1 MNIARWLLAS
11 AQLAPHAPALL
22 EGSRVDADYAAF
34 AHRAGAIARALRE
47 RHAIAPGDRIGVF
60 MTNRTRYLEALY
72 GIWWAGAVAVPV
84 NAKLHGREAA
94 WILENAE
101 ARLAFVAD
109 HTLEALAEVADS
121 ENLPPLIDVDGPAF
135 EALRAAPPEPEPLP
149 REGDDL
155 AWLFY
160 TSGTTGRP
168 KGVML
173 SHGNLIAMS
182 LSYLADVDAAQPQD
196 AIVYAAPMSHGA
208 GLYNFIHVRVG
219 ARHVVPASG
228 GFDADEVLDLGHQ
241 VGNLTFFAAPTIV
254 RRLTDAA
261 RRRGESGT
269 GIKTIIYGGAPMYLA
284 DLEEAIAVMGPRFV
298 QIYGQGECPMA
309 ITSLPR
315 PFHADTVTE
324 RGRARLASVGVAQS
338 VVEVRVADFEGHPL
352 PPGETGEI
360 VVKGSP
366 VMLGY
371 WRNPKATADAL
382 KDGWLFT
389 GDLGR
394 MDEDGFLTLT
404 DRSKDVIISGGT
416 NIYPREV
423 EEALLTHPALAE
435 VCVVGEPDPE
445 WGENVVAYVV
455 ALPGAEVT
463 DAELDAHCL
472 ATIARFKRPKRYERR
487 ADLPKSNYGKILK
500 TVLRAEIAERA
511 GRMEG

>member
-1 MNIARWLLAS
+1 MNIARWLHAS
-11 AQLAPHAPALL
+11 AHLAPHAPALL
-22 EGSRVDADYAAF
+22 TGDGVDADYATF
-34 AHRAGAIARALRE
+34 ARRAGAIATALKARYGVG
-47 RHAIAPGDRIGVF
+47 PGDRIGVF
-60 MTNRTRYLEALY
+60 MTNRTRYLECLY
-72 GIWWAGAVAVPV
+72 GIWWAGAAAVPV

-94 WILENAE
+94 WIFQNAE
-101 ARLAFVAD
+101 ATLAFAAD
-109 HTLEALAEVADS
+109 HTLEALHEVAGT
-121 ENLPPLIDVDGPAF
+121 EALPRLIDVDSAEF
-135 EALRAAPPEPEPLP
+135 TALYEAAPEPEPCP
-149 REGDDL
+149 READDL

-173 SHGNLIAMS
+173 SHGNLVAMS
-182 LSYLADVDAAQPQD
+182 LGYLADVDAARSED

-228 GFDADEVLDLGHQ
+228 GFDADEVLDLGRS

-261 RRRGESGT
+261 RRRGETGE

-284 DLEEAIAVMGPRFV
+284 DLEEAIAVMGQRFV
-298 QIYGQGECPMA
+298 QIYGQGESPMA
-309 ITSLPR
+309 ITALAR
-315 PFHADTVTE
+315 AFHADTSSAA
-324 RGRARLASVGVAQS
+324 GRARLASVGVAQS
-338 VVEVRVADFEGHPL
+338 MVEVRVTDAKGRTL
-352 PPGETGEI
+352 PFGETGEI
-360 VVKGSP
+360 VVKGAT

-371 WRNPKATADAL
+371 WANPEATAAAI

-389 GDLGR
+389 GDMGR

-423 EEALLTHPALAE
+423 EEALLTHPAVAE

-455 ALPGAEVT
+455 TAEGAQVS

-472 ATIARFKRPKRYERR
+472 ALIARFKRPKRYERR
-487 ADLPKSNYGKILK
+487 EALPKSNYGKILK
-500 TVLRAEIAERA
+500 TVLRAEMAAR
-511 GRMEG
+511 RPD

>member
-1 MNIARWLLAS
+1 MNIARWLLAR
-11 AQLAPHAPALL
+11 AQLGPDAPALL
-22 EGSRVDADYAAF
+22 DGTRVDADYRTF
-34 AHRAGAIARALRE
+34 AHRAGAIARALRD
-47 RHAIAPGDRIGVF
+47 HHGIAPGDRVGVF
-60 MTNRTRYLEALY
+60 MTNRTRYLECLY

-94 WILENAE
+94 WIFADAE
-101 ARLAFVAD
+101 ATLAFVAD
-109 HTLEALAEVADS
+109 HTLEALHAVADS
-121 ENLPPLIDVDGPAF
+121 EALPPLVDVDGPGF
-135 EALRAAPPEPEPLP
+135 TRLYDSPPDPEPLA
-149 REGDDL
+149 RESDDL

-173 SHGNLIAMS
+173 SHGNLTAMS
-182 LSYLADVDAAQPQD
+182 LSYLADVDEAHAED

-208 GLYNFIHVRVG
+208 GMYNFIHVRVG

-228 GFDADEVLDLGHQ
+228 GFDADEVLDLGHAL
-241 VGNLTFFAAPTIV
+241 GNLTFFAAPTIV

-261 RRRGESGT
+261 RRRGENGA

-284 DLEEAIAVMGPRFV
+284 DLEDAIAVMGQRFV
-298 QIYGQGECPMA
+298 EIYGQGESPMA
-309 ITSLPR
+309 ITALAR
-315 PFHADTVTE
+315 TFHAETASE

-338 VVEVRVADFEGHPL
+338 VVEVRVADQDGRTL

-360 VVKGSP
+360 VVKGP
-366 VMLGY
+366 TVMRGY
-371 WRNPKATADAL
+371 WRNPKATADAIR
-382 KDGWLFT
+382 DGWLFT

-394 MDEDGFLTLT
+394 MDDDGFLTLT

-423 EEALLTHPALAE
+423 EEALLTHPAVRE

-455 ALPGAEVT
+455 TAPDMDVT
-463 DAELDAHCL
+463 DAALDAHCL
-472 ATIARFKRPKRYERR
+472 SSIARFKRPKRYERR
-487 ADLPKSNYGKILK
+487 DELPKSNYGKILK
-500 TVLRAEIAERA
+500 TVLRAEITARHHPV
-511 GRMEG
+511 EG

>member
-1 MNIARWLLAS
+1 MNVARWLLSS
-11 AQLAPHAPALL
+11 AQLQPHAPALL
-22 EGSRVDADYAAF
+22 EGARVEADYATF
-34 AHRAGAIARALRE
+34 ARRAGAIAHGLRE
-47 RHAIAPGDRIGVF
+47 RHAISPGDRIGVF
-60 MTNRTRYLEALY
+60 MGNRTRYLEALY
-72 GIWWAGAVAVPV
+72 GIWWAGAVAVPI

-94 WILENAE
+94 WILDDAQ
-101 ARLAFVAD
+101 ASLAFAAD
-109 HTLEALAEVADS
+109 HTLEALNEVADS
-121 ENLPPLIDVDGPAF
+121 VALPPLMDVDSAAFETLRSGPA
-135 EALRAAPPEPEPLP
+135 APEPEP
-149 REGDDL
+149 READDL

-173 SHGNLIAMS
+173 SHGNLVAMS
-182 LSYLADVDAAQPQD
+182 LSYLADVDTAQAQD

-208 GLYNFIHVRVG
+208 GLYNFIHVRVA

-254 RRLTDAA
+254 RRLTEAA
-261 RRRGESGT
+261 RRRGENGT

-284 DLEEAIAVMGPRFV
+284 DLEEAIAVMGQRFV
-298 QIYGQGECPMA
+298 QIYGQGESPMA
-309 ITSLPR
+309 ITALAR
-315 PFHADTVTE
+315 PYHADTATE

-338 VVEVRVADFEGHPL
+338 VVEVRVADVSGHTL

-360 VVKGSP
+360 VVKGTT

-382 KDGWLFT
+382 KGGWLFT

-394 MDEDGFLTLT
+394 MDADGFLTLT

-423 EEALLTHPALAE
+423 EEALLTHPAIAE

-455 ALPGAEVT
+455 TLPGAQVS

-487 ADLPKSNYGKILK
+487 EELPKSNYGKILK

-511 GRMEG
+511 ARGES

>member
-11 AQLAPHAPALL
+11 ARLAPRAPALL
-22 EGSRVDADYAAF
+22 DGTRVDADYAAF
-34 AHRAGAIARALRE
+34 ARRAGSIARALKD
-47 RHAIAPGDRIGVF
+47 HYAIAPGDRVGVF
-60 MTNRTRYLEALY
+60 MTNRTRYLECLY

-94 WILENAE
+94 FIFAD
-101 ARLAFVAD
+101 AGAPLAFVAG
-109 HTLEALAEVADS
+109 HTLEALQEVADS
-121 ENLPPLIDVDGPAF
+121 EALPRLIDAESAEF
-135 EALRAAPPEPEPLP
+135 ERLYNAPQDPEPHA
-149 REGDDL
+149 RESDDL

-173 SHGNLIAMS
+173 SHGNLTAMS
-182 LSYLADVDAAQPQD
+182 LSYLADVDEARAED

-228 GFDADEVLDLGHQ
+228 GFDADEVLDLGHAL
-241 VGNLTFFAAPTIV
+241 GNLTFFAAPTIV
-254 RRLTDAA
+254 RRLTEAA
-261 RRRGESGT
+261 KRRGEGGT
-269 GIKTIIYGGAPMYLA
+269 GIKTVIYGGAPMYLA
-284 DLEEAIAVMGPRFV
+284 DLEEAIGVLGQRFV
-298 QIYGQGECPMA
+298 QIYGQGESPMA
-309 ITSLPR
+309 ITALPR
-315 PFHADTVTE
+315 RFHADTETE

-338 VVEVRVADFEGHPL
+338 VVEVRVADFEGRTL

-360 VVKGSP
+360 VVKGST

-371 WRNPKATADAL
+371 WRNPRATAEAVR
-382 KDGWLFT
+382 DGWLFT

-394 MDEDGFLTLT
+394 LDEDGFLTLT

-423 EEALLTHPALAE
+423 EEALLTHPAVAE

-455 ALPGAEVT
+455 TAPGMAVC

-487 ADLPKSNYGKILK
+487 AELPKSNYGKILK
-500 TVLRAEIAERA
+500 TVLRAEIAERRRVA
-511 GRMEG
+511 D